1 MEITR
6 TINADKRYYIDE
18 NLIINSD
25 SLVDTEYRFNDM
37 KIQMYNL
44 LYDKKYKNTGILT
57 ENTYSKW
64 CKDTFKTSDYY
75 NCAVYTSASGMLSS
89 QNELNK
95 LYIKTK
101 KSDLDARDT
110 KIASTIEQLEKKQ
123 AIKESLVIYAKTK
136 KWKTPYSGCQTKM
149 TGKSVSLPGTKKL
162 KLTYMNETLRLTS
175 ENLRAG

>member
-149 TGKSVSLPGTKKL
+149 TGKSVSLPG
-162 KLTYMNETLRLTS
+162 NEK
-175 ENLRAG
+175 GDVVI